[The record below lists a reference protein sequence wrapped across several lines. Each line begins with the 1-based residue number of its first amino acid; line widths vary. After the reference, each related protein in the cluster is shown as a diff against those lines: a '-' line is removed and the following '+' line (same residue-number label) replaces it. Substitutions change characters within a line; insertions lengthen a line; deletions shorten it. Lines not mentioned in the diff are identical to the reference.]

1 MAPGRPHVSSFSLS
15 SLLPI
20 ARLYRP
26 FFSLSFPESAGIFG
40 TLKKPRWHTVPLPPA
55 SPRVAPLLLLLLLF
69 HVSPTS
75 PLSRSP
81 ALFTRT
87 LTRERAWKGAPGTKG
102 IASGKPARVHVPG
115 TRVSRK
121 SAPRNREKGV
131 LTKRVL
137 CNFDEMTYFYLRKV

>member
-15 SLLPI
+15 SLPPI

-87 LTRERAWKGAPGTKG
+87 LTRERAWKGARARRGSRAGSRRACTC
-102 IASGKPARVHVPG
+102 PARA
-115 TRVSRK
+115 S
-121 SAPRNREKGV
+121 REKARLETARKESSRRGSYV
-131 LTKRVL
+131 ILTK
-137 CNFDEMTYFYLRKV
+137 